1 MAQTMPTKEVD
12 IYIDTFTTFIKE
24 FPVTDSNLHV
34 YAGEIYKHI
43 DSCEPVVEF
52 SISPDGN
59 FVTDIG
65 MIWDRIR
72 VTLNEYQTTLMKPDR
87 SYIYTIVKRNVNTD
101 VVSVVASGNV
111 LVSMG
116 TRAPIAPIAPPQI

>member
-43 DSCEPVVEF
+43 DSGEPVVEF
-52 SISPDGN
+52 LIQPNGT
-59 FVTDIG
+59 FVIDTG

-72 VTLNEYQTTLMKPDR
+72 VTLDEYQTTLMKPDR

>member
-52 SISPDGN
+52 LIQPNGTVVD
-59 FVTDIG
+59 TG

-101 VVSVVASGNV
+101 VGSVVASGNV

-116 TRAPIAPIAPPQI
+116 TRAPIAPPQI